1 MKPSFI
7 TPPDWFPM
15 EFPYQQAAA
24 WLSFVCFLAAA
35 FGCFYALVIAWLARR
50 LAPAAEIT
58 DGPYPPVTLLKPL
71 HGAEP
76 GLEDN
81 LLSFCVQDYPG
92 PVQIVFG
99 VQDPADPAIAV
110 VRRLVDRFPD
120 LDIELVVD
128 TRRHGANRK
137 ISNLVNMASHIRH
150 RVIVL
155 SDSDIRVG
163 TDYLRHVVPAL
174 EEPGVGLATCLYRG
188 GWTASPWSRLAAQ
201 TIDYHFLPSVL
212 FGLEFGLARPCFGS
226 TMALRCSTLDQ
237 IGGFE
242 AFVDQLADD
251 YAMGECVR
259 ELGLRVV
266 MPPYLVTHMCSERSA
281 PDLVGHEVRWARTIR
296 LLDPAGFAGSAVT
309 HALPFGLLGAA
320 FGGFAPAGLVMIA
333 SALACR
339 LILQMHID
347 DVLKVRDSRFWW
359 GPMRDLLSFAI
370 FAASFFGKA
379 VTWRGKRYN
388 VRADGTLVYMGEI
401 GS

>member
-1 MKPSFI
+1 
-7 TPPDWFPM
+7 M
-15 EFPYQQAAA
+15 EFQYQQAAA
-24 WLSFVCFLAAA
+24 WLSFLCFLAAA
-35 FGCFYALVIAWLARR
+35 LGCFYALVGAWLARR
-50 LAPAAEIT
+50 LVAGGEISRGSDPA
-58 DGPYPPVTLLKPL
+58 VTLLKPL

-81 LLSFCVQDYPG
+81 LASFCVQDYPG
-92 PVQIVFG
+92 AVQIVFG

-110 VRRLVDRFPD
+110 ARRLIDRFPHLD
-120 LDIELVVD
+120 LQLVVD
-128 TRRHGANRK
+128 PRRHGANRK
-137 ISNLVNMASHIRH
+137 ISNLVNMASRIRH
-150 RVIVL
+150 RIVVL

-163 TDYLRHVVPAL
+163 TDYLRSIVPPL
-174 EEPGVGLATCLYRG
+174 EKPGVGLVTCLYRG
-188 GWTASPWSRLAAQ
+188 GWTASPWSQLAAQ

-226 TMALRCSTLDQ
+226 TIALRRSTLER

-251 YAMGECVR
+251 YAMGEGVR
-259 ELGLRVV
+259 ELGLKVV
-266 MPPYLVTHMCSERSA
+266 MPPYLVTHVCGERNA
-281 PDLVGHEVRWARTIR
+281 PDLVGHELRWARTIR
-296 LLDPAGFAGSAVT
+296 LLDPAGFVGTGVT
-309 HALPFGLLGAA
+309 HALPFALLGAA
-320 FGGFAPAGLVMIA
+320 LGAFAPAGFVMIA
-333 SALACR
+333 SSLACR

-347 DVLKVRDSRFWW
+347 DALKVGDNRFWW
-359 GPMRDLLSFAI
+359 GPVRDLLSFGI

>member
-1 MKPSFI
+1 
-7 TPPDWFPM
+7 M
-15 EFPYQQAAA
+15 EFQYQQAAA
-24 WLSFVCFLAAA
+24 WLSLLCFLATA
-35 FGCFYALVIAWLARR
+35 FGCFYALVVAWLSRG
-50 LAPAAEIT
+50 LATGPEVGGSAFPA
-58 DGPYPPVTLLKPL
+58 VTLLKPL

-81 LLSFCVQDYPG
+81 LASFCVQDYPG
-92 PVQIVFG
+92 AVQIVFG

-110 VRRLVDRFPD
+110 VRRLADRFPD
-120 LDIELVVD
+120 LDLELVID
-128 TRRHGANRK
+128 PRRHGANRK
-137 ISNLVNMASHIRH
+137 ISNLVNMASRIRH
-150 RVIVL
+150 RVVVL

-163 TDYLRHVVPAL
+163 PDYLRSVVPIL
-174 EEPGVGLATCLYRG
+174 ENPGVGLATCLYRG
-188 GWTASPWSRLAAQ
+188 GWTNSPWSQLAAQ

-212 FGLEFGLARPCFGS
+212 FGLKFGLARPCFGS
-226 TMALRCSTLDQ
+226 TIALRRTTLEQ

-251 YAMGECVR
+251 YAMGESVR
-259 ELGLRVV
+259 ELGLKVV
-266 MPPYLVTHMCSERSA
+266 MPPYLVTHVCSERSA
-281 PDLVGHEVRWARTIR
+281 ADLIGHELRWARTIR

-309 HALPFGLLGAA
+309 HALPLALLGAA
-320 FGGFAPAGLVMIA
+320 LGAFAPAGLVMIA

-347 DVLKVRDSRFWW
+347 DALKVGDNRFWW
-359 GPMRDLLSFAI
+359 GPVRDLLSFAI
-370 FAASFFGKA
+370 FAASFFGNA

>member
-1 MKPSFI
+1 
-7 TPPDWFPM
+7 M
-15 EFPYQQAAA
+15 EFQYQQAAA
-24 WLSFVCFLAAA
+24 WLSFLCLLAAA
-35 FGCFYALVIAWLARR
+35 CGCFYALGIAWLSRR
-50 LAPAAEIT
+50 LAPGSEASG
-58 DGPYPPVTLLKPL
+58 GPYPPVTLLKPL

-81 LLSFCVQDYPG
+81 LASFCVQDYPG
-92 PVQIVFG
+92 PMQIIFG

-110 VRRLVDRFPD
+110 VRRLADRFPHLD
-120 LDIELVVD
+120 LELVID
-128 TRRHGANRK
+128 SRRYGANRK

-150 RVIVL
+150 RVVVL

-163 TDYLRHVVPAL
+163 TDYLQNVVPAL
-174 EEPGVGLATCLYRG
+174 EKPGVGLVTCLYRG
-188 GWTASPWSRLAAQ
+188 AWTASPWSQLAAQ

-226 TMALRCSTLDQ
+226 TIALRRATLEL

-251 YAMGECVR
+251 YAMGEAVR
-259 ELGLRVV
+259 ELGLQVV
-266 MPPYLVTHMCSERSA
+266 MPAYLVTHLCSERSA
-281 PDLVGHEVRWARTIR
+281 PDLVGHELRWARTIR
-296 LLDPAGFAGSAVT
+296 LLDPVGFAGTAIT
-309 HALPFGLLGAA
+309 HPLPFAVLGACLGA
-320 FGGFAPAGLVMIA
+320 FAPAGLVMIA

-347 DVLKVRDSRFWW
+347 DALKVGDNRFWW
-359 GPMRDLLSFAI
+359 GPVRDLLSFAI

-379 VTWRGKRYN
+379 VTWRGQRYS
-388 VRADGTLVYMGEI
+388 VRADGTLVYVGEI